1 MNSNLKSRVPSQQ
14 SALATKRPARVE
26 AERILYHLSRSP
38 LLVKYLR
45 GVIIDE
51 TLEIWEQSPE
61 FRSIVSNIDL
71 SILNK
76 NRQAV
81 LFQLYK
87 KAEFGRF
94 VRSRF
99 LVQKSQLDRVLISVI
114 QVQNLQLAQ
123 ELYFRIEEQKQ
134 PFAKLAIK
142 YSDGTTAK
150 RGGSI
155 GPILSCQ
162 LSFPIQYHLTGLQP
176 KQLSPIF
183 QVGEHYLFLR
193 LDRSLPA
200 QLNPQIEQQLLDELF
215 DEWLH
220 QEILDRIGKASVII
234 SSPVIGF
241 PQIASSKTEE
251 LAISKNLAVED
262 VRSSMISPT
271 SSFFFPTISPAGEIL
286 SSNIGGS
293 HQVKSSFFPP
303 SELSVEI
310 RSHPSSQNRLWSNTI
325 AFILFFCLFLTGGIA
340 GIKFFSQPPIR
351 PPWWR
356 ASLRDASAKAEAL
369 PTRTRS
375 KSLLGEIHKL
385 PLRVTSNVVKVVES
399 SAFLGGK
406 GGG

>member
-1 MNSNLKSRVPSQQ
+1 MNSNLKSRVSSQQ
-14 SALATKRPARVE
+14 LSLATKRSARVE

-51 TLEIWEQSPE
+51 TLETWEQSPE
-61 FRSIVSNIDL
+61 FCSIVSNIDL
-71 SILNK
+71 SSLNK

-81 LFQLYK
+81 LFQIYK

-94 VRSRF
+94 VRSKF
-99 LVQKSQLDRVLISVI
+99 LAQKSQLDRVLISVI
-114 QVQNLQLAQ
+114 QVDNLQLAQ

-134 PFAKLAIK
+134 PFSKLAIK
-142 YSDGTTAK
+142 YSDGSTAK

-215 DEWLH
+215 DEWLQ
-220 QEILDRIGKASVII
+220 QEILERIGKASVII
-234 SSPVIGF
+234 SSPVIEF
-241 PQIASSKTEE
+241 PQCVSDRTEE
-251 LAISKNLAVED
+251 IAISTDLATD
-262 VRSSMISPT
+262 DPPSSTISPT
-271 SSFFFPTISPAGEIL
+271 SSFFFPTISPTGEIF
-286 SSNIGGS
+286 SSNVDGRS
-293 HQVKSSFFPP
+293 QVNSSFFLP
-303 SELSVEI
+303 SELPIEI
-310 RSHPSSQNRLWSNTI
+310 SSHSSSHNRLWTNTI

-351 PPWWR
+351 
-356 ASLRDASAKAEAL
+356 
-369 PTRTRS
+369 S
-375 KSLLGEIHKL
+375 KLLLGEIHKL
-385 PLRVTSNVVKVVES
+385 PLRVTANVVKVV
-399 SAFLGGK
+399 G
-406 GGG
+406 